1 MALNEENSLMQGELE
16 SLLKGFLL
24 KHPEETP
31 KRNNAL
37 DKPSNYSKLGGAL
50 IPGGGP
56 FNQNDYLRIA
66 GEPISPKERTPS
78 RGSMNGGSRTGSRVR
93 QMHTQQISPQ
103 LEPRSV
109 MSHGTAITA
118 TDRNNNE

>member
-1 MALNEENSLMQGELE
+1 MTGNEETSLMQGELE

-24 KHPEETP
+24 KVPEETP
-31 KRNNAL
+31 YRNNAIE
-37 DKPSNYSKLGGAL
+37 KPSTNSKHTAL

-78 RGSMNGGSRTGSRVR
+78 RGSRTGSRVR
-93 QMHTQQISPQ
+93 Q
-103 LEPRSV
+103 L
-109 MSHGTAITA
+109 
-118 TDRNNNE
+118 RN